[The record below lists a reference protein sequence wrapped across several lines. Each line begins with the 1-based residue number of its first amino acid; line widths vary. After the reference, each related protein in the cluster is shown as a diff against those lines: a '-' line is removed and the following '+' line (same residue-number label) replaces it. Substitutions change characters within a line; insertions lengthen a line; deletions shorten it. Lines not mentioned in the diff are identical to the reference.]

1 MYINPNILKIF
12 YIKMGSDLNRF
23 YKKISSDNNNL
34 LLWVINDLQQITN
47 YINDNSL
54 KDKTNNEEIN
64 LDEEESPREQ
74 IPSLSIPNDIQKDVS
89 QRNKKYEIKL
99 GKKKQRTEIQGNI
112 RKDESFIMLN
122 KNKAKKINNINL
134 SNEIL
139 KLKENYFHYNE
150 THNNEIIKRIENII
164 KKIIFIY
171 NDNKKNTE
179 LVINHFS
186 LLKNKIDEMSKNMN
200 EFENSSINIQA
211 KSFQDGIYLG
221 NVLKGER
228 EGEGIMLFNN
238 GESFIGHWK
247 NDAQEEKGIFY
258 YKNGDKYDGEW
269 INGKREGKGIF
280 YYHNGDRY
288 EGDWK
293 NDKKDGKGI
302 IYLHNGDRAMGD
314 FSNGCKRGKFV
325 ILTKNGE
332 TNSMDFK

>member
-1 MYINPNILKIF
+1 
-12 YIKMGSDLNRF
+12 MGSDLNRF

-34 LLWVINDLQQITN
+34 LLWVINDLQQITS

-74 IPSLSIPNDIQKDVS
+74 IQSLSIPNDIQKDVS
-89 QRNKKYEIKL
+89 QRYKKYEIKL
-99 GKKKQRTEIQGNI
+99 GKKKQRTETQGNI
-112 RKDESFIMLN
+112 GKDESFIMLN
-122 KNKAKKINNINL
+122 KNKAKKINNINP

-139 KLKENYFHYNE
+139 KFKENYFHYNE

-200 EFENSSINIQA
+200 EFENNSINIQA

-247 NDAQEEKGIFY
+247 NDAQEDKGIFY

-302 IYLHNGDRAMGD
+302 QYFKGISGVFKKIFFR
-314 FSNGCKRGKFV
+314 F
-325 ILTKNGE
+325 LTE
-332 TNSMDFK
+332 T

>member
-1 MYINPNILKIF
+1 
-12 YIKMGSDLNRF
+12 MGSDLNRF

-122 KNKAKKINNINL
+122 KKKAKKINNNNL

-139 KLKENYFHYNE
+139 KLKDNYFQYNE

-200 EFENSSINIQA
+200 EIENNSINIQV

-247 NDAQEEKGIFY
+247 NDVQEDKGIFY

-314 FSNGCKRGKFV
+314 FYNGCKRGKFV
-325 ILTKNGE
+325 IFKKNGE
-332 TNSMDFK
+332 INSMDFK

>member
-1 MYINPNILKIF
+1 
-12 YIKMGSDLNRF
+12 MGSDLNRF

-34 LLWVINDLQQITN
+34 LLWVINDLQQITS

-99 GKKKQRTEIQGNI
+99 GKKKQRTEIQCNIGN
-112 RKDESFIMLN
+112 DESFIMLN
-122 KNKAKKINNINL
+122 KNKAKKINDNNL
-134 SNEIL
+134 SKEIL
-139 KLKENYFHYNE
+139 KLSDNYFHYNE

-171 NDNKKNTE
+171 NYNKKNNE

-186 LLKNKIDEMSKNMN
+186 LLKNKIDEMRKNMN

-247 NDAQEEKGIFY
+247 NDAQEDKGIFY

-269 INGKREGKGIF
+269 INGKREGKGIY

-293 NDKKDGKGI
+293 NDKKDGRGI

-332 TNSMDFK
+332 INSMDFK

>member
-1 MYINPNILKIF
+1 
-12 YIKMGSDLNRF
+12 MGSDLNRF

-34 LLWVINDLQQITN
+34 LLWVINDLQQITS

-74 IPSLSIPNDIQKDVS
+74 IQSLSIPNDIQKDVS
-89 QRNKKYEIKL
+89 QRYKKYEIKL

-139 KLKENYFHYNE
+139 KLKENYFHYKE

-200 EFENSSINIQA
+200 EIENNSINIQV

-247 NDAQEEKGIFY
+247 NDVQEDKGIFY

-332 TNSMDFK
+332 INSMDFK

>member
-1 MYINPNILKIF
+1 
-12 YIKMGSDLNRF
+12 
-23 YKKISSDNNNL
+23 
-34 LLWVINDLQQITN
+34 
-47 YINDNSL
+47 
-54 KDKTNNEEIN
+54 
-64 LDEEESPREQ
+64 
-74 IPSLSIPNDIQKDVS
+74 
-89 QRNKKYEIKL
+89 
-99 GKKKQRTEIQGNI
+99 
-112 RKDESFIMLN
+112 MLN
-122 KNKAKKINNINL
+122 KNKAKKINNNNP

-139 KLKENYFHYNE
+139 KLKDDYFQYNE

-247 NDAQEEKGIFY
+247 NDVQEDKGIFY

-293 NDKKDGKGI
+293 NDRKDGKGI

-314 FSNGCKRGKFV
+314 FYNGCKRGKFV
-325 ILTKNGE
+325 IFKKNGE
-332 TNSMDFK
+332 INSMDFK

>member
-1 MYINPNILKIF
+1 
-12 YIKMGSDLNRF
+12 MGSDLNRF

-34 LLWVINDLQQITN
+34 LLWVINDLQQITS

-139 KLKENYFHYNE
+139 KLKDNYFQYNE

-164 KKIIFIY
+164 KKIFFIY

-200 EFENSSINIQA
+200 EFENNSINIQA

-238 GESFIGHWK
+238 GERFIGHWK
-247 NDAQEEKGIFY
+247 NDAQEDKGIFY

-293 NDKKDGKGI
+293 NDRKDGKGI

-332 TNSMDFK
+332 INSMGFK

>member
-1 MYINPNILKIF
+1 
-12 YIKMGSDLNRF
+12 MGSDLNRF

-99 GKKKQRTEIQGNI
+99 GKKKQRIEIQGNI

-247 NDAQEEKGIFY
+247 NDVQEGKGIFY

-332 TNSMDFK
+332 INSMDFK